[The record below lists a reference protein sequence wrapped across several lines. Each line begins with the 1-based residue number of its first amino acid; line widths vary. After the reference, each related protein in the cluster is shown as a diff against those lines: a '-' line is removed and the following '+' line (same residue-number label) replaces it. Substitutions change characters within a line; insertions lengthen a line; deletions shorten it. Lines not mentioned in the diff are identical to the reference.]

1 MDSSWTN
8 ENHEMIKSIGRMH
21 SKFINK
27 EKLRLKLN
35 NYIINE
41 VKIESEYINSCIIL
55 DKYNIKLYT
64 GLYLE

>member
-1 MDSSWTN
+1 
-8 ENHEMIKSIGRMH
+8 MIKSIGRMH